1 MRTLSP
7 TKTADIVLFGR
18 KFIFEIFLTHKNYY
32 TIERV
37 NKGSSLNSI
46 EVYALGIG
54 ANLAYSTASMVFTIY
69 AKRFSSMWINQVKV
83 LVAFVA
89 FVLAMVFSQK
99 MVSVSTYPF
108 LLLLLSGLSGLCIGD
123 IFLFRAFTTLGAGRS
138 LVLYSFQP
146 LMVGIY
152 GYFFLNQLFS
162 LNQTLAV
169 ICMMICIFIF
179 MLERNRSTGSW
190 DMKSF
195 MWAFLGITLDAF
207 GVMLTRS
214 AYEMEPGLE
223 TFQVNLI
230 RCLGALVGFL
240 LISPKSYVTVFKDVI
255 SLRKREQSLLFAS
268 AFCGCFISLTLYLAA
283 LKYAHVG
290 TLTSIAITGPVWVSL
305 LECAYYRR
313 WPNLFLLGAFAF
325 FLTGFYLMVS

>member
-1 MRTLSP
+1 MRAFSP
-7 TKTADIVLFGR
+7 TETADVVLLGG
-18 KFIFEIFLTHKNYY
+18 KFIFEIFLTHKKYY
-32 TIERV
+32 TIDRV

-54 ANLAYSTASMVFTIY
+54 ANLAYSTASMVYTIY

-89 FVLAMVFSQK
+89 FVLAMFVSQK
-99 MVSVSTYPF
+99 MVAIGTYP
-108 LLLLLSGLSGLCIGD
+108 LMLLLLSGFAGLCIGD
-123 IFLFRAFTTLGAGRS
+123 IFLFRTFTTLGTGRS

-190 DMKSF
+190 DMRSF
-195 MWAFLGITLDAF
+195 MWAFLGITLDAI

-214 AYEMEPGLE
+214 AYEIEPTLE
-223 TFQVNLI
+223 TFQVNVI
-230 RCLGALVGFL
+230 RCLGAIVGFL
-240 LISPKSYVTVFKDVI
+240 LIGPKSYVTVFKDVI
-255 SLRKREQSLLFAS
+255 ALRKRDQSLLIAS
-268 AFCGCFISLTLYLAA
+268 AICGCFLSLSLYLAA

-305 LECAYYRR
+305 LECVYYRR